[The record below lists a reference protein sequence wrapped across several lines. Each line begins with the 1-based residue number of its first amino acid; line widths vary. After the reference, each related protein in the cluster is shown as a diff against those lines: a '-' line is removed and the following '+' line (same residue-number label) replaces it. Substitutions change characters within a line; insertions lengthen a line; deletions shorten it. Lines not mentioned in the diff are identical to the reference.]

1 MKNIL
6 FATFVLLAS
15 AASAQHF
22 KNDYVVNG
30 IAYKASV
37 NEDMH
42 VTYIQQDNF
51 DFPLAADSLYID
63 VMTAQQWDAYS
74 DLIIAQEGAT
84 EPPAFLN
91 GFRYAT
97 KQMVDDDGLLFTIYV
112 ISDDEFIEFK
122 KSIMKYPKHNV
133 GFGKDGLLFVNRLID
148 GYEVMSARGFNFKQ
162 FYIYEE

>member
-6 FATFVLLAS
+6 FATFVLLAG

-74 DLIIAQEGAT
+74 DLIIAQEGAKW
-84 EPPAFLN
+84 AN
-91 GFRYAT
+91 GMYHTNTGCQVFVSEARDKYT
-97 KQMVDDDGLLFTIYV
+97 GNLLIVRLFGSVD
-112 ISDDEFIEFK
+112 E
-122 KSIMKYPKHNV
+122 
-133 GFGKDGLLFVNRLID
+133 
-148 GYEVMSARGFNFKQ
+148 
-162 FYIYEE
+162 